1 MNNPFT
7 ILLAEDDLDD
17 QYLMLEAFKKIDST
31 IEMKMVSNGREAIK
45 YLLSVSDKELPCL
58 IVLDYNMPEATG
70 VEVLQK
76 ISGVNRLSGIPKIVF
91 STSSSVKNMSE
102 CLSKGAS
109 AYMVKPA
116 LFDDLV
122 KIANQMLEMCGKA
135 DTTEYQLLAV

>member
-1 MNNPFT
+1 MNTPFT

-17 QYLMLEAFKKIDST
+17 QYLMQEAFKKIDAT

-45 YLLSVSDKELPCL
+45 YLLSVSEKELPCL

-76 ISGVNRLSGIPKIVF
+76 IADEIRLRDIPKIVF
-91 STSSSVKNMSE
+91 STSSSVHNVNE
-102 CLSKGAS
+102 CLSKGAN

-116 LFDDLV
+116 LFNDLV
-122 KIANQMLEMCGKA
+122 KIACQMLEMCGKEDA
-135 DTTEYQLLAV
+135 NFQLLKA